1 MDLTA
6 VRAKLVE
13 DLRRQFRGALHADEL
28 TRALYAT
35 DASLFRVTPLA
46 VAVPQDEGDLQTLVR
61 YASER
66 SLPLIP
72 RGAGTG
78 LAGESLGH
86 GIVVDLSTH
95 FRAISEI
102 GSDWVRVQPGVVL
115 RQLNVALAK
124 TGRRFGPDPASA
136 ASCTI
141 GGMIATDASG
151 GRAVRHGSTRQH
163 VRQLRVVWDDGT
175 ADALGGPTESVRPR
189 TAAIRDGLDALRMAN
204 RELIQAQPPRPAFD
218 RCGYRV
224 HELLNE
230 PDPLR
235 LIPGSEGTLAFVT
248 EATLRT
254 IPVPG
259 GRAAVVLG
267 FASVE
272 DALHAARLSREL
284 WPAACE
290 ILDRRLISL
299 ARAQS
304 PDAAA
309 LVPAET
315 EAALLVEFERDSS
328 SAARDAVRGLI
339 DTVQHVHHLAVF
351 AVPALDPRAADDMWA
366 IRDAALPSLYAIGQ
380 GARPLAFV
388 EDIGVPL
395 DVLPEFIGRAKGVL
409 KRFEVAGSMLIHAG
423 TGQVHL
429 RPFLDPENPEEAAK
443 LWPLADEL
451 HGLAIDLGGTI
462 SAQHGTG
469 IARTPWV
476 EKQAGPLYAVYKELK
491 RVFDPRGILN
501 PGKIVGPDPSRPAWP
516 LRPAVHRTSAV
527 KPLLEW
533 HPVELPRAVAA
544 CSGCGACRTEAPGKR
559 MCPMFRLEHTEA
571 AAPRAK
577 ANMVAHLLETDPG
590 RLGAADVRAVANLCV
605 NCKMCAS
612 ECPAKADIPKLML
625 EAKAANHAANGLSR
639 HTWFLARFDGLTA
652 LASQFSLSANFLL
665 ARPTVRWALEKMVGL
680 ARRRTL
686 PAFSFLTFL
695 GRARRRGLTKRPKDG
710 PAVAYF
716 VDTYANYFDPSVG
729 EATIAVLKH
738 NDIPVYVPS
747 RQKGTGAAALAQGDT
762 DVARQRLA
770 YNVKHLADC
779 VRAGDTIVCSE
790 PTAALFFRQDAFAL
804 SPDPDVKLVADH
816 TIELSSYLW
825 SLHLQGKLKTDFRPL
840 NLAVGH
846 HVPCHVKAMGAGAAG
861 PRLLELIPE
870 FQVNKID
877 LSCSG
882 MAGPWGLN
890 AANYESSLM
899 AGRPMLDELGRS
911 ENRYGSAECSSC
923 RLQMQEGT
931 GKRALH
937 PVQYLA
943 LAYGLM
949 PSLADRLKRP
959 IRPRISS

>member
-1 MDLTA
+1 MDATA
-6 VRAKLVE
+6 VRAKLLE
-13 DLRRQFRGALHADEL
+13 DLRRQFRGALHADDL

-35 DASLFRVTPLA
+35 DASLFRVVPLA
-46 VAVPQDEGDLQTLVR
+46 VAVPHDEADLQTLVR
-61 YASER
+61 YAYER
-66 SLPLIP
+66 SLPLVP

-78 LAGESLGH
+78 LAGEALGD
-86 GIVVDLSTH
+86 GIVVDLATH
-95 FRAISEI
+95 FRAIADV
-102 GSDWVRVQPGVVL
+102 GDDWVRVQPGVVL
-115 RQLNVALAK
+115 NQLNAVLAK
-124 TGRRFGPDPASA
+124 SGRRFAPDPASA
-136 ASCTI
+136 ASCTV

-151 GRAVRHGSTRQH
+151 GRAIRHGYTRDH
-163 VRQLRVVWDDGT
+163 VRQLRVVWDDGS
-175 ADALGGPTESVRPR
+175 ADGLGTSPAPSQPR
-189 TAAIRDGLDALRMAN
+189 TAAIVAGLEALVN
-204 RELIQAQPPRPAFD
+204 THRELVAAHAPRGRFD
-218 RCGYRV
+218 RCGYRL
-224 HELLNE
+224 HDLLE
-230 PDPLR
+230 VPDPLR
-235 LIPGSEGTLAFVT
+235 VMAGSEGTLAFVT

-254 IPVPG
+254 IPLAG

-267 FASVE
+267 FATVE

-290 ILDRRLISL
+290 VLDRRLISL

-315 EAALLVEFERDSS
+315 EAVLLVEFERDSPA
-328 SAARDAVRGLI
+328 AARDAVRGLI

-351 AVPALDPRAADDMWA
+351 AVPALDPRTADEVWS

-388 EDIGVPL
+388 EDIGVPP
-395 DVLPEFIGRAKGVL
+395 DDLPGFVARAKAIL
-409 KRFEVAGSMLIHAG
+409 KRFEVSASFLIHAA

-429 RPFLDPENPEEAAK
+429 RPFLDPDLPAEAAK

-476 EKQAGPLYAVYKELK
+476 EKQAGRLFPLYRELK

-516 LRPAVHRTSAV
+516 LRGARSEARTLQ
-527 KPLLEW
+527 PLLVW
-533 HPVELPRAVAA
+533 QPDELPRAVAA
-544 CSGCGACRTEAPGKR
+544 CSGCGACRTETPGKR
-559 MCPMFRLEHTEA
+559 MCPVFHVAHTEA
-571 AAPRAK
+571 ATPRAK
-577 ANMVAHLLETDPG
+577 ANMLRHVLETDPAE
-590 RLGAADVRAVANLCV
+590 LGAPDVRAVADLCV
-605 NCKMCAS
+605 NCKMCAG

-625 EAKAANHAANGLSR
+625 EAKAANHAAHGLTR
-639 HTWFLARFDGLTA
+639 QVWFLARIEGLSAAASQVSLTA
-652 LASQFSLSANFLL
+652 NLLL
-665 ARPTVRWALEKMVGL
+665 ARPAVRWVLEKVFGL

-686 PAFSFLTFL
+686 PKLSFLPFL
-695 GRARRRGLTKRPKDG
+695 GRARRRGLTRRPKEG

-716 VDTYANYFDPSVG
+716 VDTYANYFDPSIG
-729 EATIAVLKH
+729 EATVAVLKH
-738 NDIPVYVPS
+738 NGVPVYVPP
-747 RQKGTGAAALAQGDT
+747 RQKGTGSAALAQGDA

-770 YNVKHLADC
+770 YNVKHLAEC
-779 VRAGDTIVCSE
+779 ARAGDTIVCSE

-804 SPDPDVKLVADH
+804 STDPDVKLVADH
-816 TIELSSYLW
+816 TVELSSYLW
-825 SLHLQGKLKTDFRPL
+825 SLHLQGKLRTDFRPL

-870 FQVNKID
+870 LRVNKID

-890 AANYESSLM
+890 ATNYQTSLD
-899 AGRPMLDELGRS
+899 AGRPMLDELARP
-911 ENRYGSAECSSC
+911 ENKYGSAECSAC

-931 GKRALH
+931 AKRALH

-949 PSLADRLKRP
+949 PALADRLRRP